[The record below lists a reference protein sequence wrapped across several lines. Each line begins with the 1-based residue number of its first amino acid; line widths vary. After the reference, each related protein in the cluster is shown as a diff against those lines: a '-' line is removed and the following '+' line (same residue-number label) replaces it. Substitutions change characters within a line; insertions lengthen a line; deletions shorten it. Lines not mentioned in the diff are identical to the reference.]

1 MRSCEDVKMCSRPGL
16 LEEPF
21 ARTFSGKKENKSL
34 RRRVWR
40 WREVWAGDTSR
51 KRECVFWLAGMK
63 GFIPIRAR
71 WADRIPN
78 FLRAVHGIDARGTTH
93 RFGCDKQRAPIS
105 PYLCLAK
112 GHAATS
118 IAHLHCKKFEA
129 VHGCTKKG
137 SAWWRDAGLQYNIS
151 LSMRFVAKNVP
162 FKNITV
168 RHAAAAFRFFLQKPK
183 TPTAD
188 ETGCAMVFLLP

>member
-1 MRSCEDVKMCSRPGL
+1 
-16 LEEPF
+16 
-21 ARTFSGKKENKSL
+21 
-34 RRRVWR
+34 
-40 WREVWAGDTSR
+40 
-51 KRECVFWLAGMK
+51 MK

-78 FLRAVHGIDARGTTH
+78 FLRAVHSLDARGTTH
-93 RFGCDKQRAPIS
+93 RFGCDKQRDPIS

-112 GHAATS
+112 GHAATF

-137 SAWWRDAGLQYNIS
+137 LAWWRDAGLQYNIS
-151 LSMRFVAKNVP
+151 LSMRFVAKKFVVLTRALQEHHCAP
-162 FKNITV
+162 CCGCFSI
-168 RHAAAAFRFFLQKPK
+168 FFLKNK
-183 TPTAD
+183 NSKAPTAD